1 MQVWERIQQVQG
13 EIRSQLDA
21 EFDSLCVPITVQLRL
36 AEDLYRSFLQDLSKP
51 FKTTQITDACAV
63 VDVLGLDVR
72 IQLIERYVALELK
85 EYRRIFRASDEAGHL
100 DNVARR
106 FAWFRRLLTSHETE
120 IGRVFP
126 AEWRVS
132 WWLFSKFVSIT
143 R

>member
-1 MQVWERIQQVQG
+1 MAQAPE
-13 EIRSQLDA
+13 E
-21 EFDSLCVPITVQLRL
+21 
-36 AEDLYRSFLQDLSKP
+36 LYRSFLQDHSKL
-51 FKTTQITDACAV
+51 FKTTQITDACNV

-100 DNVARR
+100 DNIARR

-120 IGRVFP
+120 IGRIFP
-126 AEWRVS
+126 VEWRVS